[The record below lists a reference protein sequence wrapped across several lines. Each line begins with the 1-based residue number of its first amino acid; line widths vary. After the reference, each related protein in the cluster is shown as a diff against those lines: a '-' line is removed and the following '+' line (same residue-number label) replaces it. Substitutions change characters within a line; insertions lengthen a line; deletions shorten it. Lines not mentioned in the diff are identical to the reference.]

1 MIFNVPNRMKQM
13 RQNIIY
19 TLLSL
24 LILLLAGCSV
34 KDWPENLSV
43 DTEEERGYIDVRLQ
57 GKDAETRSGNTSTVI
72 SKEEADLFLV
82 TVTHNGEIVCQQK
95 ELMGLV
101 HMSFPV
107 GNGYKVFV
115 ENITE
120 TQAEEANDG
129 WGAKR
134 FTGRSKSFGIV
145 SGQSTAVTV
154 PCSQANAAVNINVTA
169 ANSTVTVTAS
179 GGRQLTTNESRVAFF
194 NIDPSA
200 PLEITI
206 TVEKNGEIKQEE
218 VTIENPKQINVNVKP
233 DEIDMNQFTLGIT
246 YEEAFDVEFEYI
258 KIPIED

>member
-1 MIFNVPNRMKQM
+1 MIFNVPSKM
-13 RQNIIY
+13 RQMKKNIIY

-24 LILLLAGCSV
+24 LILVLAGCDV
-34 KDWPENLSV
+34 KDWPENLSGG
-43 DTEEERGYIDVRLQ
+43 TEEGRGYIDVKLQ
-57 GKDAETRSGNTSTVI
+57 GKDSETRSGNTSTVI

-82 TVTHNGEIVCQQK
+82 TVTHNGDTVCQRK

-120 TQAEEANDG
+120 TQAESANDG

-145 SGQSTAVTV
+145 SGQSTAVSV
-154 PCSQANAAVNINVTA
+154 PCSQANAAVNINVIA
-169 ANSTVTVTAS
+169 DNSSVSVTAS
-179 GGRQLTTNESRVAFF
+179 GGRQLTTTESRVAFF
-194 NIDPSA
+194 NIDPST

-218 VTIENPKQINVNVKP
+218 ITIDSPKQINVNVKP
-233 DEIDMNQFTLGIT
+233 DEIDMNQFTLSIT
-246 YEEAFDVEFEYI
+246 YEDAFDVEFEYI
-258 KIPIED
+258 NIPIEN